1 MDAGHL
7 LGPTGPLARG
17 VAGYEHR
24 PGQIRM
30 ARAVQDVLS
39 HDGVLLIEAGT
50 GTGKTWAYLIP
61 AALSGRRVLVSTGT
75 RALQDQIMEKDIP
88 ALKRHL
94 DIDIDAACVKGLANY
109 VCLRRYN
116 EFLQSANGAQP
127 RFARSLPTLR
137 TWVEATESGDR
148 AALSS
153 IAEEDPIWAKVVSG
167 SDTRIG
173 ARCDYYDD
181 CFVTGVRRR
190 AEDAQLVVVNHHLF
204 FADLALRDTG
214 YASVLPDYDTVIFD
228 EAHQIEDTATLFF
241 GSRLSTAMVERLV
254 RDARGALGG
263 QGEPGHEA
271 RLLDAILGQTS
282 SFFTALPGDAN
293 GGREP
298 LPPADIPEKELFALD
313 NALAEL
319 SSHCRNARPVRENV
333 LQIARRADKVRD
345 ALGSLEASG
354 HVSWMQ
360 GSGRSRSVGASP
372 IDVAPLLRERLHMRV
387 PCVVFT
393 SATLTTGGDFKFLK
407 QRLGIETEVSEEV
420 VDSSFRYEEQAGLY
434 APSHLPD
441 PRSPEYVEAATKE
454 ILELIRLSDGGA
466 FVLCTSLRMMRLFAK
481 RVGEELDHEWFMQGD
496 APKQTLLDRFRDQG
510 NAVLFATASFWE
522 GVDVPG
528 SALRLVII
536 DKLPFEVPSDPVVA
550 ARCERLDEAGESSFM
565 RYLVPAAALS
575 LKQGFGR
582 LIRSSR
588 DRGVVAILDSRI
600 RWRGYGKVFL
610 RSLPPARVCESLEE
624 VEELLIS
631 NRAEPTM
638 VAVPDPTLSPR
649 RPP

>member
-7 LGPTGPLARG
+7 LGPTGPLAHG
-17 VAGYEHR
+17 VSGYEHR

-75 RALQDQIMEKDIP
+75 RALQDQIMERDLP

-116 EFLQSANGAQP
+116 ELLQSADAAKP
-127 RFARSLPTLR
+127 RFPSSLPTLR
-137 TWVEATESGDR
+137 AWVEATDSGDR

-153 IAEEDPIWAKVVSG
+153 IAEDDPVWAKVVSG

-181 CFVTGVRRR
+181 CFVTAVRRR

-214 YASVLPDYDTVIFD
+214 YASVLPNYDTVIFD

-241 GSRLSTAMVERLV
+241 GSRLSIAMVERLV
-254 RDARGALGG
+254 RDARGALVG
-263 QGEPGHEA
+263 QREPRHEA
-271 RLLDAILGQTS
+271 RLLDAILERTS
-282 SFFTALPGDAN
+282 GFFTALPGDAN

-298 LPPADIPEKELFALD
+298 LPVADIPEKELFALD

-319 SSHCRNARPVRENV
+319 SATCRNARPVRENV

-345 ALGSLEASG
+345 ALGSLEAPG

-360 GSGRSRSVGASP
+360 GSGRSRSVGSSP
-372 IDVAPLLRERLHMRV
+372 IDVAPLLRERLHLRV
-387 PCVVFT
+387 PCLVFT

-407 QRLGIETEVSEEV
+407 QRLGIDTEVSEEV
-420 VDSSFRYEEQAGLY
+420 VESPFRYEEQAALY

-441 PRSPEYVEAATKE
+441 PRSSEYPEAAAKE

-466 FVLCTSLRMMRLFAK
+466 FVLCTSLRMMRLLAK
-481 RVGEELDHEWFMQGD
+481 RVGEELDHEWFVQGD

-550 ARCERLDEAGESSFM
+550 ARCKRIDEAGDSSFI

-582 LIRSSR
+582 LIRTAR
-588 DRGVVAILDSRI
+588 DHGVVAILDSRI
-600 RWRGYGKVFL
+600 RRRGYGKVFL
-610 RSLPPARVCESLEE
+610 ESLPPAHLCESLDE

-631 NRAEPTM
+631 NRARTNM
-638 VAVPDPTLSPR
+638 VALHDLD
-649 RPP
+649 